1 MEDWGKKDHIFYLSY
16 TDDIVMNQSWLLCLD
31 IIGCNSVDQEDVGT
45 CDIAVIKR
53 KRDRTLLSRVFLA
66 RFYVGASHE

>member
-1 MEDWGKKDHIFYLSY
+1 M
-16 TDDIVMNQSWLLCLD
+16 LCPD

-53 KRDRTLLSRVFLA
+53 KCDRILLSRVFLA
-66 RFYVGASHE
+66 RFYAGSCKTECKLEVPVLLYLYQLS